1 MKHRELRNLLKN
13 NYFNTLTMSLQKVYV
28 RITLKVTN
36 ILNMVGKQI
45 IKSIINKK
53 VIIQIQ

>member
-1 MKHRELRNLLKN
+1 MNHRELRNLLKN
-13 NYFNTLTMSLQKVYV
+13 NYFNTLTMSLQKPYV
-28 RITLKVTN
+28 RITPKVTN